1 MPEENNRR
9 EHPDARRDEGK
20 SCGVIQD
27 LKNIFDSFRGIFHK
41 ELPMSIGAFK
51 DLRG

>member
-27 LKNIFDSFRGIFHK
+27 LKISLI
-41 ELPMSIGAFK
+41 LSGASSTK
-51 DLRG
+51 NYL

>member
-27 LKNIFDSFRGIFHK
+27 LKNIFDLVMKKNFFYNWSLK
-41 ELPMSIGAFK
+41 
-51 DLRG
+51 